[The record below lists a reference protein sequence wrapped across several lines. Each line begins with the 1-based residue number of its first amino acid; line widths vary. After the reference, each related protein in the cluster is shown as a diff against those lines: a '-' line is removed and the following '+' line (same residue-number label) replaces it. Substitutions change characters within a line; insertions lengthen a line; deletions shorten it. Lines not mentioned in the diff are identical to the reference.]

1 MSKSLT
7 SSTTDDALSA
17 ARNSLRNSQTNRSIG
32 SKSRALKREHLWK
45 KIAAIAI
52 SIGVILV
59 TAGVI
64 GAIIDG
70 IGFYGVL
77 LTVLA
82 AVVATVVLGS
92 GMKLKVPTPEKLA
105 KEPLKVLAGKTEIW
119 LESQRPALPAPA
131 INLIDNIG
139 VQLDMLAP
147 QLQTLEENSEPAR
160 EIRKLVGEHLPE
172 LITGYRKIPASM
184 RKEKRGERSP
194 EEQLLHGLGVIE
206 REIAGATRTI
216 AEGDADKLAIRGRF
230 LELKYDGVADAQ

>member
-7 SSTTDDALSA
+7 SQSDQIIADAA
-17 ARNSLRNSQTNRSIG
+17 NVKRRVQMAPSIG
-32 SKSRALKREHLWK
+32 SKSRALKRQHLWRK
-45 KIAAIAI
+45 LATIAI
-52 SIGVILV
+52 TIGAILV
-59 TAGVI
+59 TAGIV

-77 LTVLA
+77 LTVLS
-82 AVVATVVLGS
+82 AVVATLVLGS
-92 GMKLKVPTPEKLA
+92 TMKLRIPTPEKLA
-105 KEPLKVLAGKTEIW
+105 KEPLKVLAGKTEMW

-131 INLIDNIG
+131 VTLIDTIG

-172 LITGYRKIPASM
+172 LITGYRKIPVTM
-184 RKEKRGERSP
+184 RQEKRGERSP
-194 EEQLLHGLGVIE
+194 DEQLIHGLGVIE

-216 AEGDADKLAIRGRF
+216 AQGDADQLAIRGRF

>member
-1 MSKSLT
+1 MSNSLT
-7 SSTTDDALSA
+7 SQSDQILADAASVK
-17 ARNSLRNSQTNRSIG
+17 RRVQMGPSIG
-32 SKSRALKREHLWK
+32 TKSRALKREHLWK
-45 KIAAIAI
+45 KIAAIAMA
-52 SIGVILV
+52 IGAILV
-59 TAGVI
+59 TAGVV
-64 GAIIDG
+64 GAIING

-77 LTVLA
+77 ITVLA

-92 GMKLKVPTPEKLA
+92 SMKLRVPTPEKLA

-172 LITGYRKIPASM
+172 LISGYRKIPANM
-184 RKEKRGERSP
+184 RKEKRGERTP
-194 EEQLLHGLGVIE
+194 DEQLLHGLGVIE
-206 REIAGATRTI
+206 REIASATRTI

-230 LELKYDGVADAQ
+230 LELKYDGVADAE

>member
-7 SSTTDDALSA
+7 SQSDQILADAA
-17 ARNSLRNSQTNRSIG
+17 AVKRRVQMGPSIG
-32 SKSRALKREHLWK
+32 SKSRALKREHMWK

-59 TAGVI
+59 AAGIV

-92 GMKLKVPTPEKLA
+92 GMKLKVPTPERLA

-131 INLIDNIG
+131 VTLVDQIG

-184 RKEKRGERSP
+184 RQEKRGERTP
-194 EEQLLHGLGVIE
+194 DEQLIHGLGVIE
-206 REIAGATRTI
+206 REIASATRTI

-230 LELKYDGVADAQ
+230 LELKYDGVAESE

>member
-7 SSTTDDALSA
+7 NQSDQILADAA
-17 ARNSLRNSQTNRSIG
+17 AVKRRVQMGPSIG

-59 TAGVI
+59 AAGVV

-131 INLIDNIG
+131 VNLIDNIG

-172 LITGYRKIPASM
+172 LITGYRKIPANM
-184 RKEKRGERSP
+184 RKEKRGERTP
-194 EEQLLHGLGVIE
+194 DEQLLHGLGVIE
-206 REIAGATRTI
+206 REIASATRTI

-230 LELKYDGVADAQ
+230 LELKYDGVADSQ

>member
-1 MSKSLT
+1 MSNSLT
-7 SSTTDDALSA
+7 SQSDQIIADAA
-17 ARNSLRNSQTNRSIG
+17 NVKRRVQMGPSIG
-32 SKSRALKREHLWK
+32 NKSRALKRQHMWK
-45 KIAAIAI
+45 KVAAIAI
-52 SIGVILV
+52 AIGVILV
-59 TAGVI
+59 TAGVV
-64 GAIIDG
+64 GAIING

-92 GMKLKVPTPEKLA
+92 SMKLRVPTPEKLA

-131 INLIDNIG
+131 VTLIDNIG

-172 LITGYRKIPASM
+172 LITGYRKIPANM

-194 EEQLLHGLGVIE
+194 DEQLLHGLSVIE

-216 AEGDADKLAIRGRF
+216 AEGDADQLAIRGRF

>member
-7 SSTTDDALSA
+7 SQSDQILADAA
-17 ARNSLRNSQTNRSIG
+17 AVKRRVQSGPSIG

-52 SIGVILV
+52 AIGVILV

-70 IGFYGVL
+70 IGFYGVM

-82 AVVATVVLGS
+82 AIVATVVLGS
-92 GMKLKVPTPEKLA
+92 SMKLRVPTPEKLA

-131 INLIDNIG
+131 VNLIDNIG

-172 LITGYRKIPASM
+172 LITGYRKIPVAM
-184 RKEKRGERSP
+184 RQEKRGERTP
-194 EEQLLHGLGVIE
+194 DEQLLHGLGVIE
-206 REIAGATRTI
+206 REIASATRTI
-216 AEGDADKLAIRGRF
+216 SEGDADKLAIRGRF

>member
-7 SSTTDDALSA
+7 SQSDQILADAA
-17 ARNSLRNSQTNRSIG
+17 NVKRRVQMGPSIG
-32 SKSRALKREHLWK
+32 TKSRALKREHLWK

-52 SIGVILV
+52 TIGVILV
-59 TAGVI
+59 AAGVV

-92 GMKLKVPTPEKLA
+92 SMKLRIPTPEKLA

-131 INLIDNIG
+131 VTLIDNIG

-172 LITGYRKIPASM
+172 LITGYRKIPANM
-184 RKEKRGERSP
+184 RKEKRGERTP
-194 EEQLLHGLGVIE
+194 EEQLLHGLAVIE

-216 AEGDADKLAIRGRF
+216 AEGDADKLAIRGRY
-230 LELKYDGVADAQ
+230 LELKYDGVAEAQ

>member
-7 SSTTDDALSA
+7 SQSDQILADAA
-17 ARNSLRNSQTNRSIG
+17 AVKRRVQMGPSIG

-59 TAGVI
+59 TAGVV

-92 GMKLKVPTPEKLA
+92 SMKLRIPTPEKLA

-131 INLIDNIG
+131 ITLIDNIG

-172 LITGYRKIPASM
+172 LITGYRKIPAAM
-184 RKEKRGERSP
+184 RQEKRGERTP
-194 EEQLLHGLGVIE
+194 DEQLVHGLGVIE
-206 REIAGATRTI
+206 REIATATRTI

-230 LELKYDGVADAQ
+230 LELKYDGVADSQ

>member
-1 MSKSLT
+1 MSNSLT
-7 SSTTDDALSA
+7 SQSDQIIADAA
-17 ARNSLRNSQTNRSIG
+17 NVKRRVQMGPSIG
-32 SKSRALKREHLWK
+32 NKSRALKRQHMWK
-45 KIAAIAI
+45 KVAAIAI
-52 SIGVILV
+52 AIGVILV
-59 TAGVI
+59 TAGVV
-64 GAIIDG
+64 GAIING

-92 GMKLKVPTPEKLA
+92 SMKLRVPTPEKLA

-131 INLIDNIG
+131 VTLIDNIG

-172 LITGYRKIPASM
+172 LITGYRKIPANM

-194 EEQLLHGLGVIE
+194 DEQLLHGLSVIE

>member
-7 SSTTDDALSA
+7 SQSDQIIADAA
-17 ARNSLRNSQTNRSIG
+17 AVKRRVQMGPSIG
-32 SKSRALKREHLWK
+32 SKSRALKREHMWK

-52 SIGVILV
+52 SIGVIL
-59 TAGVI
+59 
-64 GAIIDG
+64 
-70 IGFYGVL
+70 FYGVL

-92 GMKLKVPTPEKLA
+92 GMKLKVPTPERLA

-131 INLIDNIG
+131 VTLVDQIG

-184 RKEKRGERSP
+184 RQEKRGERTP
-194 EEQLLHGLGVIE
+194 DEQLIHGLGVIE
-206 REIAGATRTI
+206 REIASATRTI
-216 AEGDADKLAIRGRF
+216 AEGDADKLAIRGRY
-230 LELKYDGVADAQ
+230 LELKYDGVADSQ

>member
-1 MSKSLT
+1 V
-7 SSTTDDALSA
+7 A
-17 ARNSLRNSQTNRSIG
+17 AGI
-32 SKSRALKREHLWK
+32 
-45 KIAAIAI
+45 
-52 SIGVILV
+52 V
-59 TAGVI
+59 

-82 AVVATVVLGS
+82 AVVATVVLGT
-92 GMKLKVPTPEKLA
+92 GMKLKVPTPERLA

-131 INLIDNIG
+131 ITLIDNIG

-172 LITGYRKIPASM
+172 LITGYRKIPAAM
-184 RKEKRGERSP
+184 RKEKRGERTP
-194 EEQLLHGLGVIE
+194 DEQLLHGLGVIE
-206 REIAGATRTI
+206 REIASATRTI
-216 AEGDADKLAIRGRF
+216 AEGDADKLAIRGRY
-230 LELKYDGVADAQ
+230 LELKYDGVADSQ